1 MSASR
6 NCTASIIR
14 VAELRAVQRVLGPL
28 LLLCG
33 VLVPASCATAPSQSA
48 PAQAAGPS
56 APSVAANGSQAVA
69 ASDPRLQI
77 ISKLPGTRLED
88 LQPSPIPGM
97 YELTRG
103 AKIAYVTSDGRYA
116 ISGDLID
123 IAADHNLSEIH
134 RRELRARLI
143 NGVPESD
150 MIVFGAADAPY
161 TVNVFTDVDCAY
173 CRELHRQIADY
184 NRLGIRIRY
193 LSYPRTGP
201 NTESWRKA
209 EEVWCA
215 NNRNQA
221 LTAAKQNA
229 PVDSKICPDNP
240 VAREYALGRDL
251 RIDGTPALVTSS
263 GELLPGYMAPLDLAK
278 HLRQVN

>member
-14 VAELRAVQRVLGPL
+14 VAKLRAVRTLLGPL

-33 VLVPASCATAPSQSA
+33 VLAPASCATAPSQSA
-48 PAQAAGPS
+48 TSQPAADA
-56 APSVAANGSQAVA
+56 
-69 ASDPRLQI
+69 DPRLQI

-88 LQPSPIPGM
+88 LQPSPIAGM

-103 AKIAYVTSDGRYA
+103 AKIAYVTADGKYA

-193 LSYPRTGP
+193 LSFPRSGP

-209 EEVWCA
+209 EAVWCA

-229 PVDSKICPDNP
+229 PVDSKICPNNP
-240 VAREYALGRDL
+240 VAREYALGHDL